1 MAQEPKRST
10 FAENFNYRQRSRKQ
24 RPEPNPPYL
33 EFWIHFSKMERGEP
47 FCPSILQ
54 DRALIFRTR
63 PWQAC
68 QTRLT
73 VLKIV
78 KLAQNYV
85 SQLCSK
91 FRSASNVLISSSSEG
106 RAVGLLAL

>member
-1 MAQEPKRST
+1 MHP
-10 FAENFNYRQRSRKQ
+10 FAEISQATTGTKSALRRVLNRFFKNRARGAVLPVKR
-24 RPEPNPPYL
+24 L
-33 EFWIHFSKMERGEP
+33 E
-47 FCPSILQ
+47 

-91 FRSASNVLISSSSEG
+91 LRSASNVLVSSSFSEG

>member
-1 MAQEPKRST
+1 MRMPTSRRLNSRFQGHSCLSRDVWRKNRSD
-10 FAENFNYRQRSRKQ
+10 QLSRKTSIIVDALANND
-24 RPEPNPPYL
+24 RNKSALLRVLKP
-33 EFWIHFSKMERGEP
+33 FHFSKMERGEP

-73 VLKIV
+73 ILKIV
-78 KLAQNYV
+78 KL
-85 SQLCSK
+85 
-91 FRSASNVLISSSSEG
+91 RTT
-106 RAVGLLAL
+106 